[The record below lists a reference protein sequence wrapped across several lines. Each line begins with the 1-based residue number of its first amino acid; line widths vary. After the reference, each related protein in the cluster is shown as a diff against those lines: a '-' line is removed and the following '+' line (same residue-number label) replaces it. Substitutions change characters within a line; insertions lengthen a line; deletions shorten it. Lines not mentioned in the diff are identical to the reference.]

1 VSKQGAT
8 CPLKFQEWV
17 RLRARFLLVQTQGS
31 LALQHTDDT
40 LAAASATS
48 ASEAA
53 RRYAGALF
61 DLAKENGELAA
72 IAGDL
77 KTLESLASG
86 SEDLTRLLENPAFAR
101 EDKVKAL
108 VAIATQADLS
118 KTATGFLGTM
128 AQNGRANELLSAAS
142 HFDKLYAE
150 ERGVKRA
157 IARTAKDMSAD
168 QRARLEQVLAKAIGS
183 DVELE
188 TEVDEALVGG
198 IQLRI
203 GSTLIDAS
211 VASKLDR
218 MNTAM
223 KGA

>member
-1 VSKQGAT
+1 M
-8 CPLKFQEWV
+8 
-17 RLRARFLLVQTQGS
+17 VQTQGLS
-31 LALQHTDDT
+31 ALQLTDDA
-40 LAAASATS
+40 LAAASATT

-61 DLAKENGELAA
+61 DLAKEKGELAT

-77 KTLESLASG
+77 KTVETFAAD
-86 SEDLTRLLENPAFAR
+86 SEDLIRLLESPAFAR

-108 VAIATQADLS
+108 VAVAEKAGLS
-118 KTATGFLGTM
+118 KTATGFIGTM
-128 AQNGRANELLSAAS
+128 AQNGRAGDLIGAAQ
-142 HFDKLYAE
+142 HFDAPYAK

-157 IARTAKDMSAD
+157 IARTASDMSAD
-168 QRARLEQVLAKAIGS
+168 QRARLEQVLAKAVGS

-188 TEVDEALVGG
+188 TEVDPALVGG

-211 VASKLDR
+211 VAAKLDR

>member
-1 VSKQGAT
+1 
-8 CPLKFQEWV
+8 
-17 RLRARFLLVQTQGS
+17 
-31 LALQHTDDT
+31 
-40 LAAASATS
+40 LAASSANT

-61 DLAKENGELAA
+61 ELAKDKGALEAV
-72 IAGDL
+72 AGDL
-77 KTLESLASG
+77 TTFAGLASD
-86 SEDLTRLLENPAFAR
+86 SKDLTRLLNSPAFTI
-101 EDKVKAL
+101 EDKTKAL
-108 VAIATQADLS
+108 VAVAEKAGLS
-118 KTATGFLGTM
+118 KLSTGFIGTM
-128 AQNGRANELLSAAS
+128 AENGRSADLLGAAS
-142 HFDKLYAE
+142 HFDTLYAK

-157 IARTAKDMSAD
+157 IARTATDMTAD
-168 QRARLEQVLAKAIGS
+168 QRKKLEGVLTKAVGS

-188 TEVDEALVGG
+188 TQVDPALVGG

-211 VASKLDR
+211 IAAKLDR

>member
-1 VSKQGAT
+1 MT
-8 CPLKFQEWV
+8 
-17 RLRARFLLVQTQGS
+17 
-31 LALQHTDDT
+31 LQLTDDT
-40 LAAASATS
+40 LAAASATT

-61 DLAKENGELAA
+61 DLAKDKGELAV

-77 KTLESLASG
+77 KTIESLATESD
-86 SEDLTRLLENPAFAR
+86 DLTRLLESPAFAR

-108 VAIATQADLS
+108 VAVAQKAGLS
-118 KTATGFLGTM
+118 KTATGFIGTM
-128 AQNGRANELLSAAS
+128 AQNGRAGDLIGAAS
-142 HFDKLYAE
+142 HFDDLYAK

-157 IARTAKDMSAD
+157 VARTAKDMSAE
-168 QRARLEQVLAKAIGS
+168 QRAKLEQVLAKAVGS

-188 TEVDEALVGG
+188 TEVDAALVGG
-198 IQLRI
+198 IQLQI

-211 VASKLDR
+211 VAAKLDR

>member
-1 VSKQGAT
+1 M
-8 CPLKFQEWV
+8 
-17 RLRARFLLVQTQGS
+17 
-31 LALQHTDDT
+31 
-40 LAAASATS
+40 AAASATT

-61 DLAKENGELAA
+61 DLAKEKGELAA

-77 KTLESLASG
+77 KTLEGLASN
-86 SEDLTRLLENPAFAR
+86 SEDLTRLLESPAFAR

-108 VAIATQADLS
+108 VTLAEKAGMS
-118 KTATGFLGTM
+118 KTSTGFIGTM
-128 AQNGRANELLSAAS
+128 AQNGRTGDLIGAAQY
-142 HFDKLYAE
+142 FDELYAK

-157 IARTAKDMSAD
+157 IARTATEMSAD
-168 QRARLEQVLAKAIGS
+168 QRARLEQVLAKAVGS

-188 TEVDEALVGG
+188 TEVDADLVGG

-211 VASKLDR
+211 VAAKLDR

>member
-1 VSKQGAT
+1 M
-8 CPLKFQEWV
+8 
-17 RLRARFLLVQTQGS
+17 
-31 LALQHTDDT
+31 
-40 LAAASATS
+40 AAASATT

-61 DLAKENGELAA
+61 DLAKEKGELAA

-77 KTLESLASG
+77 KTIEALAAD
-86 SEDLTRLLENPAFAR
+86 SEDLTRLLESPAFAR

-108 VAIATQADLS
+108 VAVADKVGLS
-118 KTATGFLGTM
+118 KTATGFIGTM
-128 AQNGRANELLSAAS
+128 AQNGRARDLVGAAK
-142 HFDKLYAE
+142 HFDVLYAK

-157 IARTAKDMSAD
+157 IARTASDMSAD
-168 QRARLEQVLAKAIGS
+168 QRARLEQVLAKAVGS

-188 TEVDEALVGG
+188 TEVDQDLIGG

-211 VASKLDR
+211 VAAKLDR

>member
-1 VSKQGAT
+1 M
-8 CPLKFQEWV
+8 
-17 RLRARFLLVQTQGS
+17 
-31 LALQHTDDT
+31 
-40 LAAASATS
+40 AAASATT

-61 DLAKENGELAA
+61 DLAKEKGELAT

-77 KTLESLASG
+77 KTVESLAAESA
-86 SEDLTRLLENPAFAR
+86 DLTRLLESPAFAR

-108 VAIATQADLS
+108 VAVSEQAGLS
-118 KTATGFLGTM
+118 KTATSFVGTM
-128 AQNGRANELLSAAS
+128 AQNGRARDLVGAAKY
-142 HFDKLYAE
+142 FDELYAK

-157 IARTAKDMSAD
+157 VARTATEMNAD
-168 QRARLEQVLAKAIGS
+168 QRARLEQVLAKAVGS

-211 VASKLDR
+211 VAAKLDR

>member
-1 VSKQGAT
+1 M
-8 CPLKFQEWV
+8 
-17 RLRARFLLVQTQGS
+17 
-31 LALQHTDDT
+31 
-40 LAAASATS
+40 AAASATT

-61 DLAKENGELAA
+61 DLAKDKGELATIA
-72 IAGDL
+72 SDLKHVEALAGD
-77 KTLESLASG
+77 
-86 SEDLTRLLENPAFAR
+86 SEDLTRLLESPAFAR

-108 VAIATQADLS
+108 VAVSEKAGLS
-118 KTATGFLGTM
+118 KMSIGFIGTM
-128 AQNGRANELLSAAS
+128 AQNGRARDLVGAAK
-142 HFDKLYAE
+142 HFDELYAK

-157 IARTAKDMSAD
+157 IARTASDMNAD
-168 QRARLEQVLAKAIGS
+168 QRARLEQVLAKAVGS

-188 TEVDEALVGG
+188 TEVDAGLVGG

-211 VASKLDR
+211 VAAKLDR

>member
-1 VSKQGAT
+1 MPPQVT
-8 CPLKFQEWV
+8 EEV
-17 RLRARFLLVQTQGS
+17 RVAPTFLFVLPGF
-31 LALQHTDDT
+31 ALQLTDDE
-40 LAAASATS
+40 LAASTAKT

-61 DLAKENGELAA
+61 DLAKDKGELAQVST
-72 IAGDL
+72 DL
-77 KTLESLASG
+77 KTVETLADGNAELANVLASPAI
-86 SEDLTRLLENPAFAR
+86 SRENKTA
-101 EDKVKAL
+101 AL
-108 VAIATQADLS
+108 VAIATKAGLS
-118 KTATGFLGTM
+118 KIATGFIGTM
-128 AQNGRANELLSAAS
+128 AENGRAIDLLGAAS
-142 HFDKLYAE
+142 HFDTLYAA

-157 IARTAKDMSAD
+157 VARTATDMTAA
-168 QRARLEQVLAKAIGS
+168 QRKKLEAVLAKAVGS

-188 TEVDEALVGG
+188 AEVDPALVGG

>member
-1 VSKQGAT
+1 MPKLGAR
-8 CPLKFQEWV
+8 CANKF
-17 RLRARFLLVQTQGS
+17 RKGAPRAQFLLVLPGFP
-31 LALQHTDDT
+31 ALQLTDVE
-40 LAAASATS
+40 LAASSANT

-61 DLAKENGELAA
+61 DLAKDKGELPKIAA
-72 IAGDL
+72 DL
-77 KTLESLASG
+77 KTIEALAGDSK
-86 SEDLTRLLENPAFAR
+86 DLHLLLVSPAFSR
-101 EDKVKAL
+101 ESKVKAL
-108 VAIATQADLS
+108 VAVADKAGLS
-118 KTATGFLGTM
+118 KTATGFIGTM
-128 AQNGRANELLSAAS
+128 AQNGRSSDLIGAAR
-142 HFDKLYAE
+142 HFDTLYAK

-157 IARTAKDMSAD
+157 VARTAKDMTAD
-168 QRARLEQVLAKAIGS
+168 QRKRLEQVLAKAVGS

-188 TEVDEALVGG
+188 TEVDPALVGG

-211 VASKLDR
+211 IAAKLDR

>member
-1 VSKQGAT
+1 MHS
-8 CPLKFQEWV
+8 
-17 RLRARFLLVQTQGS
+17 RARFLLVQTQGAS
-31 LALQHTDDT
+31 ALQLTDDT
-40 LAAASATS
+40 LAAASATT

-61 DLAKENGELAA
+61 DLAKDKGELAT

-77 KTLESLASG
+77 KTVEGLATD
-86 SEDLTRLLENPAFAR
+86 SEDLTRLLESPAFAR

-108 VAIATQADLS
+108 VAVAQQVGLS
-118 KTATGFLGTM
+118 KTATSFLGTM
-128 AQNGRANELLSAAS
+128 AQNGRSGDLLGAATY
-142 HFDKLYAE
+142 FDELYAK

-157 IARTAKDMSAD
+157 VARTATEMNAD
-168 QRARLEQVLAKAIGS
+168 QRARLEQVLAKAVGS

-188 TEVDEALVGG
+188 TEVDSALVGG

-211 VASKLDR
+211 VAAKLDR

>member
-1 VSKQGAT
+1 MVGART
-8 CPLKFQEWV
+8 SFRKGCI
-17 RLRARFLLVQTQGS
+17 RAPIPIGS
-31 LALQHTDDT
+31 DTGLFALQLTDDA
-40 LAAASATS
+40 LAAASATT

-61 DLAKENGELAA
+61 DLAKEKGELAA

-77 KTLESLASG
+77 KTVESLASE
-86 SEDLTRLLENPAFAR
+86 SEDLTRLLESPAFAR
-101 EDKVKAL
+101 EDKVKGL
-108 VAIATQADLS
+108 VAIAEQAGLS
-118 KTATGFLGTM
+118 KTATSFIGTM
-128 AQNGRANELLSAAS
+128 AQNGRTSDLLGAAKY
-142 HFDKLYAE
+142 FDELYAK

-157 IARTAKDMSAD
+157 VARTAKDMSAK
-168 QRARLEQVLAKAIGS
+168 QRGRLEQVLAKAVGS
-183 DVELE
+183 DIELE
-188 TEVDEALVGG
+188 TEVDPALVGG

-211 VASKLDR
+211 VAAKLDR

>member
-1 VSKQGAT
+1 M
-8 CPLKFQEWV
+8 
-17 RLRARFLLVQTQGS
+17 
-31 LALQHTDDT
+31 
-40 LAAASATS
+40 AAASATT

-61 DLAKENGELAA
+61 DLAKDKGELAE

-77 KTLESLASG
+77 KTIEALAAD

-108 VAIATQADLS
+108 VAVAEKVGLT
-118 KTATGFLGTM
+118 KTATGFIGTM
-128 AQNGRANELLSAAS
+128 AQNGRAGDLIGAAK
-142 HFDKLYAE
+142 HFDELYAK

-157 IARTAKDMSAD
+157 IARTASDMSAD
-168 QRARLEQVLAKAIGS
+168 QRARLEQVLAKAVGG

-188 TEVDEALVGG
+188 TEVDPALVGG

-211 VASKLDR
+211 VSAKLDR